1 MVKQKAGDVV
11 RQNCEWSN
19 EIKFFFRENFFKY
32 NFEIH
37 ILPQYSVPV
46 LLLSMLL
53 LPAAAKRIHK
63 SQILWIYNVY
73 VNYKL
78 TPEIPEDAKVQHD

>member
-63 SQILWIYNVY
+63 SQILILWIYMC
-73 VNYKL
+73 
-78 TPEIPEDAKVQHD
+78 T

>member
-1 MVKQKAGDVV
+1 MKWWNKKRVMSCVKIESDPTKK
-11 RQNCEWSN
+11 
-19 EIKFFFRENFFKY
+19 KFCFFKY

-53 LPAAAKRIHK
+53 LPAAAKRISHK
-63 SQILWIYNVY
+63 FCESIC
-73 VNYKL
+73 VNYRL

>member
-1 MVKQKAGDVV
+1 MSQISGTATV
-11 RQNCEWSN
+11 
-19 EIKFFFRENFFKY
+19 KY

-53 LPAAAKRIHK
+53 LPAAAKRISHK
-63 SQILWIYNVY
+63 FCESIC